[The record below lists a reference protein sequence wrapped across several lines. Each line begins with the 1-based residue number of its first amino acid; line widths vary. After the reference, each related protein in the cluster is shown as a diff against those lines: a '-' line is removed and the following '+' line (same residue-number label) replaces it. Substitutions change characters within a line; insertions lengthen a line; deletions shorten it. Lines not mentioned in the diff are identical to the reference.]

1 MIFFDTEGVGFHGPT
16 TLIQYAYD
24 DGPIILHDTWN
35 TPIIETLKLIED
47 FANHPGGVCG
57 FNLAFDW
64 FHICQLYTTFRL
76 FPDPYAY
83 PVDHIDEIAVLEERA
98 RFEDICLKPVT
109 ALDLMLHARK
119 GPYQSTMDR
128 HDIRIK
134 KVPSALVW
142 KVADYLEENI
152 IFNDVYF
159 ARRKT
164 KGPKWKVYDIKDD
177 LDNVVMDFKDIV
189 LKFAPSSALKAL
201 AVDALG
207 VKEDYALKFIDI
219 APPGPKAVEKGWAPF
234 ALAIGKPGNWKG
246 AWPEI
251 IKWHIEHWAYNDVA
265 RKYATDDVVY
275 TRGLYKHFGCPPAG
289 DDDSILACM
298 VGAVRWHGFAID
310 VPQIKEIRTQRVATL
325 QQYPPSLATAPHV
338 ARRYL
343 EQYMDITEKTI
354 LGGST
359 KAVLL
364 EEIAEWEND
373 NGTQHPAAR
382 AAKDILKAR
391 RSKKEIEL
399 LDKLIL
405 AGRFH
410 ASFKV
415 IGTLS
420 SRMSGSD
427 GLNPQG
433 INHSPLIRGC
443 FPLSEGPQLLTGGDF
458 DGFEVTIAEAKYND
472 PKLREQILS
481 GKKLHGIFAEDLFP
495 GTTYEDIVA
504 SKGSDDLDMYAK
516 GKAGVFAMIF
526 GGNEGTLQTRLGI
539 DEKTAEDAFH
549 SFAKRFP
556 GIGKARQN
564 NHDLFCSMRQP
575 NGIGTKVEWH
585 DAAEYVESMLGFRR
599 YFTMEN
605 IICKTLFDL
614 AEKPPKSWLQAKVK
628 VTRRDRI
635 QTASGAVRSALFASA
650 FAIQAAN
657 MRAAS
662 NHQIQST
669 GAQITKNVER
679 KIWDIQPVGS
689 GQWCV
694 KPMNIHDEVM
704 TVTIPQ
710 YVEQIHTIVDETVE
724 SFRTTIPLIK
734 MIWCDKL
741 NTWADK

>member
-24 DGPIILHDTWN
+24 DGEIILHDTWN
-35 TPIIETLKLIED
+35 NPIIETLKLIED
-47 FANHPGGVCG
+47 FCNHPGGVCG

-64 FHICQLYTTFRL
+64 FHLCQLYTTFCL
-76 FPDPYAY
+76 FPDPLAY
-83 PVDHIDEIAVLEERA
+83 PVDHIDELAVLEEQA
-98 RFEDICLKPVT
+98 RFQDVCLKPVT
-109 ALDLMLHARK
+109 AIDLMLHARK

-134 KVPSALVW
+134 KIPSVLAW
-142 KVADYLEENI
+142 KVAEHLETNI
-152 IFNDVYF
+152 VFNDVYF

-177 LDNVVMDFKDIV
+177 LDNVVVDFKDIV

-207 VKEDYALKFIDI
+207 IEEDYILKFTDI
-219 APPGPKAVEKGWAPF
+219 APPGPKVVEKGWAPF
-234 ALAIGKPGNWKG
+234 AKAIGDVGNWKG
-246 AWPEI
+246 SWPEI
-251 IKWHIEHWAYNDVA
+251 IHWHIEHWAYNDLA
-265 RKYATDDVVY
+265 RKYAKLDVVY
-275 TRGLYKHFGCPPAG
+275 TRDLYKHFGCPESG
-289 DDDSILACM
+289 DDDSVLACM

-310 VPQIKEIRTQRVATL
+310 VPQITEIRAKKMETL
-325 QQYPPSLATAPHV
+325 SKYPASLATAPHV

-343 EQYMDITEKTI
+343 EQYMDETEKVV

-364 EEIAEWEND
+364 EEISDWEAD
-373 NGTQHPAAR
+373 DGTQHPAAK
-382 AAKDILKAR
+382 AAKEILAAR
-391 RSKKEIEL
+391 GAKKEIEL
-399 LDKLIL
+399 LDKLL
-405 AGRFH
+405 TAGRFH

-433 INHSPLIRGC
+433 INHSPIIRGC
-443 FPLSEGPQLLTGGDF
+443 FQLSDDWQILVGGDF
-458 DGFEVTIAEAKYND
+458 AGFEVTIAEALYND
-472 PKLREQILS
+472 PKLREMILS
-481 GKKLHGIFAEDLFP
+481 GKKLHGIFAEDLHP
-495 GTTYEDIVA
+495 GVTYDEILA
-504 SKGSDDLDMYAK
+504 SKGSDDDMYDK
-516 GKAGVFAMIF
+516 GKRGVFAMIY

-539 DEKTAEDAFH
+539 DEKTAENAFH

-556 GIGKARQN
+556 GIGKARQK

-575 NGIGTKVEWH
+575 NGIGTKVEWN
-585 DAAEYVESMLGFRR
+585 DPAEYVESMLGFKR

-605 IICKTLFDL
+605 TICKTLFNL
-614 AEKPPKSWLQAKVK
+614 AEKPPKEWTKVK
-628 VTRRDRI
+628 TKVIRRDRT
-635 QTASGAVRSALFASA
+635 QTASGAVRSALFAAA

-662 NHQIQST
+662 NHQVQST

-679 KIWDIQPVGS
+679 RIWDIQPVGC
-689 GQWCV
+689 GVWAV
-694 KPMNIHDEVM
+694 KPMNIHDEIM
-704 TVTIPQ
+704 TVTVQ
-710 YVEQIHTIVDETVE
+710 KYVAEIHAVVDEAVE
-724 SFRTTIPLIK
+724 SFRPTIPLIK
-734 MIWCDKL
+734 MEWCDLL